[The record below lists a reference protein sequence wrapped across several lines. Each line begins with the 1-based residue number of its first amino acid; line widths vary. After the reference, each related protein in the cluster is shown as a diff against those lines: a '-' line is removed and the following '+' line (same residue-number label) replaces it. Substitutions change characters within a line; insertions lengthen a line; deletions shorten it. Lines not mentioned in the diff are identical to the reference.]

1 MGRKAGPPKVT
12 KVFRIEPE
20 DDVKLEE
27 ILQYWR
33 AGRGFYN
40 FKKYTRSDVVGQA
53 LRQYWLQQK
62 AKHET
67 DGKYCG
73 ICGNTT
79 RSEKRQEG

>member
-1 MGRKAGPPKVT
+1 MGRKPGPTKHT
-12 KVFRIEPE
+12 KVFRITPD

-27 ILQYWR
+27 ILRYWQASR
-33 AGRGFYN
+33 SFHN
-40 FKKYTRSDVVGQA
+40 LKVYTRSDVVGQA

-73 ICGNTT
+73 ICGNPT
-79 RSEKRQEG
+79 RREE